1 VVYLEQARDAISRY
15 SWREAYQILTEAD
28 GGEGLGP
35 EALEILGEALWWL
48 ARIDDCINARE
59 RAYAGYLEAGNELKA
74 GLMCIRLAEDH
85 FQRKLDAVGR
95 AWLNRAERLLGDHP
109 SSVEYGWLARLKAVI
124 AFEGRGDIDE
134 SLKLSKIT
142 YETATHTSN
151 RDLLALSRHDQGR
164 AMVAKNLVNDGMN
177 VMEEAM
183 IDAVAGK
190 LGALAT
196 GRIYCNMIDICEKLA
211 DYRRASEW
219 DQAARR
225 WCKRVGNESGFP
237 GVCRVKRAEIMRVKG
252 AWAEAEDEARRGCEE
267 LSDFPGYAATGFM
280 IIGEIRL
287 RSGDFP
293 GSEKAFQQAHE
304 LGRNPQPGLALLRLA
319 EGKHETA
326 RELIDS
332 VLAHDLL
339 LTLERARLLPARIE
353 IAVAL
358 GDLNTAADAVKE
370 LEGIADQYQSTVLRA
385 AAARAGGLLALAKGD
400 LEGAER
406 QSLCAWK
413 LWTEADAPFEAA
425 QARVQLGQAYQRRGA
440 QELARLEFQAAQHTF
455 ARLGAARDLAVTK
468 GFLGENIELSIQRV
482 VRAMMFTDIVRSTDL
497 IAAIGDDAWNH
508 LVRWHDKTLRS
519 LFATHGGTEND
530 HAGDGFFVLFPTTAA
545 AANCAIDIQQTLY
558 RHRAESG
565 FAPEVRVGIHS
576 AEVTETDKSH
586 TGLEVHKAARIAA
599 HANGGEILASA
610 DVSRDLSSDFNFFQ
624 HRRVNLKGVADPC
637 EIATLVWQPASTPRP
652 SSATVENPPLSPTAR

>member
-1 VVYLEQARDAISRY
+1 MDYLEQARQAIARY
-15 SWREAYQILTEAD
+15 SWKEAHQILAEAD
-28 GGEGLGP
+28 ARESLDP
-35 EALEILGEALWWL
+35 AALESLGEACWWL

-59 RAYAGYLEAGNELKA
+59 RAYAGYLDAGNERKA
-74 GLMCIRLAEDH
+74 GMMCIRLAEDH
-85 FQRKLDAVGR
+85 FQRKLDSVGR
-95 AWLNRAERLLGDHP
+95 AWLSRAERLLADH
-109 SSVEYGWLARLKAVI
+109 SSSAEYGWLARLKAVI

-134 SLKLSKIT
+134 ALSLSKVS
-142 YETATHTSN
+142 YDAATRSSN
-151 RDLLALSRHDQGR
+151 RDLQALSRHDQGR
-164 AMVAKNLVNDGMN
+164 AMVAKNLVTDGMN

-219 DQAARR
+219 DHAARR

-252 AWAEAEDEARRGCEE
+252 AWVEAEDEARRGCEE
-267 LSDFPGYAATGFM
+267 LSDFPGYAATGLM

-293 GSEKAFQQAHE
+293 GAEKAFEQTHE
-304 LGRNPQPGLALLRLA
+304 LGRDPQPGLALLRLA

-332 VLAHDLL
+332 ALANDSL

-353 IAVAL
+353 IALAL
-358 GDLNTAADAVKE
+358 DDMGTAAEAAGE
-370 LEGIADQYQSTVLRA
+370 LERIADQYQSTVLRA
-385 AAARAGGLLALAKGD
+385 SAAKAGGLLALAKGD
-400 LEGAER
+400 LEDAER

-440 QELARLEFQAAQHTF
+440 QELARLEFHTAQRTF
-455 ARLGAARDLAVTK
+455 SRLGASRDLAVTRRL
-468 GFLGENIELSIQRV
+468 LGEDAEPPGQRV
-482 VRAMMFTDIVRSTDL
+482 VRAMMFTDIVRSTSL
-497 IAAIGDDAWNH
+497 IDAIGDEAWNH

-530 HAGDGFFVLFPTTAA
+530 HAGDGFFVVFPTTAA
-545 AANCAIDIQQTLY
+545 AVNCAIEIQQTLQ

-565 FAPEVRVGIHS
+565 FAPAVRIGIHS
-576 AEVTETDKSH
+576 AEVTETDTSH

-599 HANGGEILASA
+599 LANGGEILASA
-610 DVSRDLSSDFNFFQ
+610 DVGRDLASDFNFSEP
-624 HRRVNLKGVADPC
+624 RRVSFKGFADSA
-637 EIATLVWQPASTPRP
+637 EVVTLLRQP
-652 SSATVENPPLSPTAR
+652 SSGRRL

>member
-1 VVYLEQARDAISRY
+1 MNAFEKARDAIARY
-15 SWREAYQILTEAD
+15 SWREAHQILTEAD
-28 GGEGLGP
+28 ARESLGP
-35 EALEILGEALWWL
+35 EALEILGDAFWWL
-48 ARIDDCINARE
+48 ARIDECINARE
-59 RAYAGYLEAGNELKA
+59 RAYAGYLDAGNEQKA
-74 GLMCIRLAEDH
+74 GMMCIRLAEDH
-85 FQRKLDAVGR
+85 FQRKLDSVGR
-95 AWLNRAERLLGDHP
+95 AWLNRAERLLADHP

-142 YETATHTSN
+142 YETATHVSN

-183 IDAVAGK
+183 IDAVAGN

-252 AWAEAEDEARRGCEE
+252 AWVEAEDEARRGCEE
-267 LSDFPGYAATGFM
+267 LSDFPGYAATGLM

-293 GSEKAFQQAHE
+293 GAEKAFQQAHE
-304 LGRNPQPGLALLRLA
+304 LGRDPQPGLALLRLA

-332 VLAHDLL
+332 ALANDLL

-353 IAVAL
+353 IALAL
-358 GDLNTAADAVKE
+358 GDPDTAADAVKE
-370 LEGIADQYQSTVLRA
+370 LEGIAEQYQSTVLRA

-425 QARVQLGQAYQRRGA
+425 QARVQLGQAYQKRGA
-440 QELARLEFQAAQHTF
+440 PELARLEFKAAQRTF
-455 ARLGAARDLAVTK
+455 ARLGAVRDLAITK
-468 GFLGENIELSIQRV
+468 SFLGEDVEPSAQRV
-482 VRAMMFTDIVRSTDL
+482 VRAMMFTDIVRSTNL
-497 IAAIGDDAWNH
+497 IDAIGDEAWNH

-519 LFATHGGTEND
+519 LFATYGGVEND
-530 HAGDGFFVLFPTTAA
+530 HAGDGFFVVFQTTAA
-545 AANCAIDIQQTLY
+545 AVNCAIDIQKTLH

-565 FAPEVRVGIHS
+565 FAPEVRIGIHS
-576 AEVTETDKSH
+576 AEVTKSDKSH
-586 TGLEVHKAARIAA
+586 TGLEVHKSARISALA
-599 HANGGEILASA
+599 EGGEILVSA
-610 DVSRDLSSDFNFFQ
+610 EAARELSSAFHFSEPRQVSF
-624 HRRVNLKGVADPC
+624 KGFADSSEIVA
-637 EIATLVWQPASTPRP
+637 LLWQ
-652 SSATVENPPLSPTAR
+652 V